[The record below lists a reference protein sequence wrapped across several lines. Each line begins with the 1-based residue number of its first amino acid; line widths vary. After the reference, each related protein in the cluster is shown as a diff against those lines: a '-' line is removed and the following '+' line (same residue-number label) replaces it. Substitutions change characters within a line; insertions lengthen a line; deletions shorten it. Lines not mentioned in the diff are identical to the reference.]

1 MDHRNEIVM
10 RKILAVLFLCFASV
24 HAQDSFIKWQGV
36 VGSGPWT
43 DNFNRTNEIPLVVTG
58 NWRLVG
64 GQCSLYGNEMQGD
77 NGGVL
82 NAYRWNA
89 NTFNADHYGK
99 VTYSNSNGTGGRGV
113 GIIVRVSNS
122 AETYYYGV
130 YEPWDGHVYIGKNV
144 NGSNVFDHDAGAV
157 TCAVGDVL
165 YFSAS
170 GSSTVTLTFKVNGA
184 QTKTDSDSSTPLTT
198 GYVGFT
204 IYSNLGSGLDNWE
217 GGNL

>member
-1 MDHRNEIVM
+1 M

-58 NWRLVG
+58 NWRLVEN
-64 GQCSLYGNEMQGD
+64 QCSLYGNEMQGD
-77 NGGVL
+77 GASVENV
-82 NAYRWNA
+82 YRWNA
-89 NTFNADHYGK
+89 NTFNNDQYGQVK
-99 VTYSNSNGTGGRGV
+99 ISNLTGTGGRGV
-113 GIIVRVSNS
+113 GIVLRVSNS

-130 YEPWDGHVYIGKNV
+130 WEPWDGHVYIGKNV
-144 NGSNVFDHDAGAV
+144 NGSNVFDYDAGSA
-157 TCAVGDVL
+157 TAAVGDIL

-170 GSSTVTLTFKVNGA
+170 GSSTTTLTFKVNGA
-184 QTKTDSDSSTPLTT
+184 QTKTYDDSSTPLTS
-198 GYVGFT
+198 GYVGFMV
-204 IYSNLGSGLDNWE
+204 YSNLGSGLDDWE